1 MRKTVFTCSVLA
13 VALFSLPSRA
23 DTRLGLNADYVTDNT
38 GMFQM
43 TLGADAYL
51 AWPLA
56 IGARGGIMFLTNSD
70 GTALGAPVDFY
81 LRFAPN
87 RLYVDGMVGPW
98 FFFSGD
104 PAAVMHAGVGI
115 GVRTRW
121 IDAGLE
127 AGGLSTGETLFGV
140 RFAFRI

>member
-1 MRKTVFTCSVLA
+1 MRKNVFTCSVLA
-13 VALFSLPSRA
+13 VVLLSLPSRA

-51 AWPLA
+51 AYPLA
-56 IGARGGIMFLTNSD
+56 LGARGGIMFLSNSD
-70 GTALGAPVDFY
+70 GSAVGAPVDVY
-81 LRFAPN
+81 LRFAPY
-87 RLYVDGMVGPW
+87 RFYLEGMVGPW

-104 PAAVMHAGVGI
+104 PAAVLHAGIGV

-121 IDAGLE
+121 VDAGFE
-127 AGGLSTGETLFGV
+127 AGGLSTGESLFGV